1 MSHKED
7 CLTTPT
13 HDHDETIVV
22 RHDQAAA
29 TNAAQVRVSRFAW
42 SPAQWVAAFIGL
54 FLVVMGAVALLRVG
68 LDNLVG
74 DTATV
79 VTFEHTALMGIID
92 VIIGLFFLGAAG
104 SALANRSGLIT
115 LWNVVYRFWADRPR
129 LNPRRWQGQSAGTGS
144 GLVLRDHRSGQR
156 DHRIRL
162 TDRKRQTIGHDRG
175 R

>member
-29 TNAAQVRVSRFAW
+29 TTNAAQVRVSRFAW
-42 SPAQWVAAFIGL
+42 SPWVAAFIGL

-115 LWNVVYRFWADRPR
+115 PGMLCIAFGLIVRIEPEAMARAT
-129 LNPRRWQGQSAGTGS
+129 AGTRVWVGS
-144 GLVLRDHRSGQR
+144 TRSSER
-156 DHRIRL
+156 SA
-162 TDRKRQTIGHDRG
+162 
-175 R
+175 